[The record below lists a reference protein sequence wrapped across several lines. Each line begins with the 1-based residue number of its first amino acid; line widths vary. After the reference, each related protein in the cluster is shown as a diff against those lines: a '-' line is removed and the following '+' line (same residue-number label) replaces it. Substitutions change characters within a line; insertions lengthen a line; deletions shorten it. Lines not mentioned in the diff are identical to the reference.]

1 MWLNRLV
8 TSFDIF
14 ITSPITGIKMR
25 IRLFQKFKRNPPW
38 QSMHGMQCRIS
49 YCRIYCIKK
58 KNIGQNK
65 YNFAFFFPEDLFP
78 EYIWEQASHQWL

>member
-1 MWLNRLV
+1 MACSV
-8 TSFDIF
+8 EFHIVEF
-14 ITSPITGIKMR
+14 IV
-25 IRLFQKFKRNPPW
+25 L
-38 QSMHGMQCRIS
+38 
-49 YCRIYCIKK
+49 KK